1 MLFFFNS
8 FKRIVEYT
16 ADEHNGFNAV
26 VRREPIDE
34 KIIKK
39 VYEPEIIKHNL
50 GPVGA
55 PIIAPA
61 PFKYAHHHAPEA
73 IIGPA
78 PVPKVYAPAP
88 GLLHK
93 VKPQFIASPQP
104 YYAAPDSPKFF
115 KPIEKVHKYSLKPTH
130 DYEPLHTG
138 VKYLSS
144 PSHYNQY

>member
-1 MLFFFNS
+1 MHS

-26 VRREPIDE
+26 VRREPVDE
-34 KIIKK
+34 RFIKK
-39 VYEPEIIKHNL
+39 AYEPEIIKHHL
-50 GPVGA
+50 GPVDPA
-55 PIIAPA
+55 PIVGPA
-61 PFKYAHHHAPEA
+61 PLKYAHQHAPEA

-78 PVPKVYAPAP
+78 PVQKVYAP
-88 GLLHK
+88 GLLHHQK
-93 VKPQFIASPQP
+93 VKPQFIAQSPP
-104 YYAAPDSPKFF
+104 HYYAPPENPKFY

-130 DYEPLHTG
+130 EYEPLHTG